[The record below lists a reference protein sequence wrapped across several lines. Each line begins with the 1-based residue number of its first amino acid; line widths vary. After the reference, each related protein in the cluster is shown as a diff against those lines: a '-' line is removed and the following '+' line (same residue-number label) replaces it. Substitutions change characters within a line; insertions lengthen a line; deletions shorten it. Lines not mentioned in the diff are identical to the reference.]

1 MIKIIFDYILE
12 FIKVLSLAS
21 IPALIFYFRKPLTS
35 LARAFSDAESIK
47 WGKRGEY
54 KRRKEE
60 INKILDHL
68 QPEDKKILDHL
79 QPEDKKVLDHLQP
92 EGEKIQILS
101 KILKIKDEIIL
112 RTENK
117 FLLMTNIAL
126 SLSFVEDIPQLTKR
140 LKGYRDTEY
149 KNIKSID
156 PDSETIAFCDSIISE
171 GLVPPMEESQQS
183 QP

>member
-12 FIKVLSLAS
+12 FIKVLSLVS

-35 LARAFSDAESIK
+35 LAQAFSDAESIK

-68 QPEDKKILDHL
+68 QPEDKKVLDHL
-79 QPEDKKVLDHLQP
+79 QPEDKK
-92 EGEKIQILS
+92 IQILS
-101 KILKIKDEIIL
+101 EILKTKDEIIL

-126 SLSFVEDIPQLTKR
+126 SLSFVEGIPRLTKR